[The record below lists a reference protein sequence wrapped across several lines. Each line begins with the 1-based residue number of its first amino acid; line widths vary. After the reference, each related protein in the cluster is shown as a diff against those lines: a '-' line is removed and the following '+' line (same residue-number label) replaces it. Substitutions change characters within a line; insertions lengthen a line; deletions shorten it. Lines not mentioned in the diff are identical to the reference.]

1 MTAAR
6 RSGPP
11 GGGRTMLL
19 AGWLFADLLL
29 VLLVVALSA
38 LPAPPPEA
46 SATPSAS
53 VTGPTATSAAPSPT
67 ATRAAERGL
76 VTQPCRF
83 TVNVGYASLGAG
95 GGADQ
100 VASQLDGLLRAAG
113 VERRTAGF
121 VLSFGHAPDVNAGQD
136 AARKVNDIINGRLST
151 VFGKAPKK
159 GYWTGDS
166 ASDVVDV
173 DVFFLADANGD
184 TSFPPRCR
192 TSDR

>member
-1 MTAAR
+1 MSAAR
-6 RSGPP
+6 RPGPP
-11 GGGRTMLL
+11 GGGRTILL

-38 LPAPPPEA
+38 LPAPRPEA

-53 VTGPTATSAAPSPT
+53 LPGPTTTSAAPSPSP
-67 ATRAAERGL
+67 TRPAERGL
-76 VTQPCRF
+76 VIQPCRF
-83 TVNVGYASLGAG
+83 TVNVGYSTLGG
-95 GGADQ
+95 SGADQ
-100 VASQLDGLLRAAG
+100 VASQLDTQLRAAG
-113 VERRTAGF
+113 VEQRTAGF
-121 VLSFGHAPDVNAGQD
+121 VLSFGHAPDVNVGQD
-136 AARKVNDIINGRLST
+136 AARKVNDVLNGRLPA
-151 VFGKAPKK
+151 VFGKAPKR

-184 TSFPPRCR
+184 TSLPPRCR